1 MQNAHQ
7 VNGAFSKIFIQYEG
21 SLKDLGDKMENKLS
35 IPEIRYENMD
45 YEPYES
51 VGYSE
56 TLGFEIEI
64 KAIRSEKW
72 PQYHYTFE
80 AITTDSF
87 KEISSDRMFD
97 ISIWMARYIS
107 LICGITTLAEHMDK
121 QTGQS
126 FYYNKLLSKRE
137 SSLVEAKK

>member
-7 VNGAFSKIFIQYEG
+7 VNGAFCKVFIQYEG
-21 SLKDLGDKMENKLS
+21 SLKDLGDKMEKELN
-35 IPEIRYENMD
+35 IPEIRYETMD
-45 YEPYES
+45 YDPYEL

-87 KEISSDRMFD
+87 KEIYSDRMFD
-97 ISIWMARYIS
+97 ISLWMARYIS
-107 LICGITTLAEHMDK
+107 LICEITTLAEHQDK

-126 FYYNKLLSKRE
+126 FYYNKLLLKRE
-137 SSLVEAKK
+137 SSLVEAMR

>member
-1 MQNAHQ
+1 MQNVLQ

-21 SLKDLGDKMENKLS
+21 SLKDLGDKMENELN
-35 IPEIRYENMD
+35 IPEFRYENMD
-45 YEPYES
+45 DEPYGL

-64 KAIRSEKW
+64 KAISSDKW
-72 PQYHYTFE
+72 SHYHYTFE

-87 KEISSDRMFD
+87 QEIYSDRMFD
-97 ISIWMARYIS
+97 ISLWMARYIS
-107 LICGITTLAEHMDK
+107 LICEITTLAEHIDK

-137 SSLVEAKK
+137 SSLVEANK